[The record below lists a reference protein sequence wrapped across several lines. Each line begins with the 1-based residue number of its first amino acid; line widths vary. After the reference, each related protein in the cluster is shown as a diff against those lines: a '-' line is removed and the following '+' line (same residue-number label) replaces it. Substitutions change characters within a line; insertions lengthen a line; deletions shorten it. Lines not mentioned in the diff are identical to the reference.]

1 MLTIPSLIIYHCYGG
16 AHSSVT
22 AAAVHVGLLAR
33 DKTPSRL
40 ELVSLP
46 YFDAQK
52 AGDHGFLQYMGKS
65 KDGSL
70 IYSVGFETAS
80 APVIKAVKN
89 LFSLGKASI
98 GKVDYVETRP
108 IINKWMI
115 IGGICSRLLGLTVI
129 GRPLVTW
136 GTQLAYKK
144 IVRLVEETEE
154 KLKAEQR
161 QKTQKGQKG
170 Q

>member
-1 MLTIPSLIIYHCYGG
+1 
-16 AHSSVT
+16 VT

-52 AGDHGFLQYMGKS
+52 ADDHGFLQYMGKS
-65 KDGSL
+65 KDGSMVF
-70 IYSVGFETAS
+70 SVGFETAS
-80 APVIKAVKN
+80 APVIKAAKN

-108 IINKWMI
+108 VINMLMI
-115 IGGICSRLLGLTVI
+115 IGGISSRRLGLTFV
-129 GRPLVTW
+129 GRPLVSW
-136 GTQLAYKK
+136 GTQLAYKQ
-144 IVRLVEETEE
+144 IVALVEETER
-154 KLKAEQR
+154 KLKKRGE
-161 QKTQKGQKG
+161 KGQ
-170 Q
+170 

>member
-1 MLTIPSLIIYHCYGG
+1 M
-16 AHSSVT
+16 T

-52 AGDHGFLQYMGKS
+52 ADDHGFLQYMGKS

-80 APVIKAVKN
+80 APVIKAAKN

-108 IINKWMI
+108 VINMLMI
-115 IGGICSRLLGLTVI
+115 IGGISSRRLGLTFV
-129 GRPLVTW
+129 GRPLVSW
-136 GTQLAYKK
+136 GTQLAYKQ
-144 IVRLVEETEE
+144 IVALVEETER
-154 KLKAEQR
+154 KLKKRGE
-161 QKTQKGQKG
+161 KGQ
-170 Q
+170 

>member
-1 MLTIPSLIIYHCYGG
+1 M
-16 AHSSVT
+16 T

-52 AGDHGFLQYMGKS
+52 ADDHGFLQYMGKS
-65 KDGSL
+65 KDGSMVF
-70 IYSVGFETAS
+70 SVGFETAS
-80 APVIKAVKN
+80 APVIKAAKN

-108 IINKWMI
+108 VINMLMI
-115 IGGICSRLLGLTVI
+115 IGGISSRRLGLTFV
-129 GRPLVTW
+129 GRPLVSW
-136 GTQLAYKK
+136 GTQLAYKQ
-144 IVRLVEETEE
+144 IVALVEETER
-154 KLKAEQR
+154 KLKKRGE
-161 QKTQKGQKG
+161 KGQ
-170 Q
+170 